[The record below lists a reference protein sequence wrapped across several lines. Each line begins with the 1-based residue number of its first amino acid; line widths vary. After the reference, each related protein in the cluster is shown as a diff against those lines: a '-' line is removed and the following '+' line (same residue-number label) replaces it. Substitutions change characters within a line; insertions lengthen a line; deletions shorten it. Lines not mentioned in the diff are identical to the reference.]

1 MNSNHTEVMPEIKM
15 VSLDKLH
22 KNPKNPRIIKDDKFK
37 KLVNSIILFP
47 KMTKRRQIVY
57 DETGMILGGNMR
69 YEAILYIS
77 KMSQDEITKILKSKY
92 TGQKIDDNISVLSP
106 LFNGVFP
113 DGWCVC
119 ADEFDEEE
127 KQEFIIKDNVA
138 GGEWGWDKLA
148 NKWDVSELEEWGLDV
163 IKPVKI
169 FGDTSTDREKQGVNS
184 TWDAVKS
191 SENVKIIIGQL
202 ESSIPSVLAK
212 KIILYLE
219 NKFDNDEIP
228 IKESIITVLECGI
241 NNFED

>member
-22 KNPKNPRIIKDDKFK
+22 KNPKNPRIIKDEKFK
-37 KLVNSIILFP
+37 KLVASVLKFP
-47 KMTKRRQIVY
+47 EMLHIRPVVV
-57 DETGMILGGNMR
+57 DADNMILGGNMR
-69 YEAILYIS
+69 YEACKSAGLT
-77 KMSQDEITKILKSKY
+77 EIPIIRADGLTEE
-92 TGQKIDDNISVLSP
+92 QKR
-106 LFNGVFP
+106 
-113 DGWCVC
+113 
-119 ADEFDEEE
+119 
-127 KQEFIIKDNVA
+127 EFIIKDNVS
-138 GGEWGWDKLA
+138 GGEWDWEELA
-148 NKWDVSELEEWGLDV
+148 NEWDVSELEEWGLDV

>member
-1 MNSNHTEVMPEIKM
+1 MKTDLPKIEM
-15 VSLDKLH
+15 VSLDSIH

-138 GGEWGWDKLA
+138 GGEWDWDKLA
-148 NKWDVSELEEWGLDV
+148 NEWDVSELDEWGLM
-163 IKPVKI
+163 
-169 FGDTSTDREKQGVNS
+169 FQWQGARKMGKVM
-184 TWDAVKS
+184 
-191 SENVKIIIGQL
+191 
-202 ESSIPSVLAK
+202 
-212 KIILYLE
+212 
-219 NKFDNDEIP
+219 
-228 IKESIITVLECGI
+228 TV
-241 NNFED
+241 

>member
-1 MNSNHTEVMPEIKM
+1 MKTDLPKIEM
-15 VSLDKLH
+15 VSLDSIH
-22 KNPKNPRIIKDDKFK
+22 KNPDNPRIIKDDKFK
-37 KLVNSIILFP
+37 KLVESIKNFP
-47 KMTKRRQIVY
+47 EMLNIRTIVV
-57 DETGMILGGNMR
+57 DQEMMILGGNMR
-69 YEAILYIS
+69 YEAC
-77 KMSQDEITKILKSKY
+77 KAAGLKEVPIIIADF
-92 TGQKIDDNISVLSP
+92 TEEQKR
-106 LFNGVFP
+106 
-113 DGWCVC
+113 
-119 ADEFDEEE
+119 EFT
-127 KQEFIIKDNVA
+127 IKDNVPF
-138 GGEWGWDKLA
+138 GEFNWSELA
-148 NKWDVSELEEWGLDV
+148 NEWDVSELEEWGLDV

>member
-37 KLVNSIILFP
+37 KLVESIKNFP
-47 KMTKRRQIVY
+47 EMLNIRTIVV
-57 DETGMILGGNMR
+57 DQEMMILGGNMR
-69 YEAILYIS
+69 YEAC
-77 KMSQDEITKILKSKY
+77 KAAGLKEVPIIIADF
-92 TGQKIDDNISVLSP
+92 TEEQKR
-106 LFNGVFP
+106 
-113 DGWCVC
+113 
-119 ADEFDEEE
+119 EFT
-127 KQEFIIKDNVA
+127 IKDNVPF
-138 GGEWGWDKLA
+138 GEFNWSELA
-148 NKWDVSELEEWGLDV
+148 NEWDVSELEEWGLDV